1 MLLPLFWFSAR
12 LTSMNW
18 RNFRKSGNV
27 EDRRGGGA
35 ARAGGL
41 GIGGIIIAVIAS
53 LVFGVNPAQVLGL
66 LGGANPRVSSTGSAN
81 LNDRDR
87 QFAESILG
95 KTEDVWGAI
104 FKRENQTYQPAK
116 LVLFSGQD
124 QSACGAAEAAMGPF
138 YCPSDQTIYID
149 MTFFQELRGTSNSD
163 FAQAYV
169 LAHEVGHHV
178 QNVLGISS
186 QVRAQRA
193 KSDKVTSNNLSV
205 RLELQ
210 ADCFAGIWGNA
221 TATDRAANI
230 TEKEVR
236 AALETAAEI
245 GDDVL
250 QRQAGRVA
258 NPHTFTHG
266 SAAQRQQ
273 WFARGLQ
280 SGSPDQCDT
289 FKGKI

>member
-1 MLLPLFWFSAR
+1 
-12 LTSMNW
+12 MNW
-18 RNFRKSGNV
+18 KNFRKSGNV

-35 ARAGGL
+35 ARAGGVGL
-41 GIGGIIIAVIAS
+41 GGIIIAVLAS
-53 LVFGVNPAQVLGL
+53 LIFGVNPAQVLGL
-66 LGGANPRVSSTGSAN
+66 LGGTGGGRVSSAGNAS

-87 QFAESILG
+87 QFAESVLG

-104 FKRENQTYQPAK
+104 FKQAGETYQPAK

-124 QSACGAAEAAMGPF
+124 QSGCGAADAAMGPF
-138 YCPSDQTIYID
+138 YCSVDQSIYID
-149 MTFFQELRGTSNSD
+149 MGFFQELRGTSNSD

-178 QNVLGISS
+178 QNLLGISG

-221 TATDRAANI
+221 TAKDRNANI
-230 TEKEVR
+230 TETEIR

-273 WFARGLQ
+273 WFVRGLQ

>member
-1 MLLPLFWFSAR
+1 
-12 LTSMNW
+12 MNW
-18 RNFRKSGNV
+18 KNFRKSGNV

-35 ARAGGL
+35 ARAGGVGL
-41 GIGGIIIAVIAS
+41 GGIIIAVLAS
-53 LVFGVNPAQVLGL
+53 LIFGVNPAQVLGL
-66 LGGANPRVSSTGSAN
+66 LGGTGGGRVSSTGSAA

-87 QFAESILG
+87 QFAESVLG
-95 KTEDVWGAI
+95 KTEDVWSAI
-104 FKRENQTYQPAK
+104 FKADGQTYEPAK
-116 LVLFSGQD
+116 LVLFTGQD
-124 QSACGAAEAAMGPF
+124 QSGCGAAEAAMGPF
-138 YCPSDQTIYID
+138 YCSVDQSIYID
-149 MTFFQELRGTSNSD
+149 MSFFQELRGTSNSD

-178 QNVLGISS
+178 QNLLGISG
-186 QVRAQRA
+186 QVRALRA

-221 TATDRAANI
+221 TAKDRNANI
-230 TEKEVR
+230 TETEVR

-273 WFARGLQ
+273 WFVRGLQ

>member
-1 MLLPLFWFSAR
+1 
-12 LTSMNW
+12 MNW
-18 RNFRKSGNV
+18 KNFRKSSNV

-35 ARAGGL
+35 VRAGGV

-66 LGGANPRVSSTGSAN
+66 LGGASPRVSSTGSAN

-104 FKRENQTYQPAK
+104 FKQAGETYQAPK
-116 LVLFSGQD
+116 LVLFSGSD
-124 QSACGAAEAAMGPF
+124 QSGCGAAEAAMGPF
-138 YCPSDQTIYID
+138 YCSLDQTIYID
-149 MTFFQELRGTSNSD
+149 MGFFQELRGTSNSD

-178 QNVLGISS
+178 QHILGISGKI
-186 QVRAQRA
+186 REQRA
-193 KSDKVTSNNLSV
+193 RSDKVTSNNLSV

-221 TATDRAANI
+221 TAKDQSANI
-230 TEKEVR
+230 TETEIR

-250 QRQAGRVA
+250 QQQAGRVA

-273 WFARGLQ
+273 WFVRGLQ
-280 SGSPDQCDT
+280 GGSPDQCDT
-289 FKGKI
+289 FKARI

>member
-1 MLLPLFWFSAR
+1 
-12 LTSMNW
+12 MNW
-18 RNFRKSGNV
+18 KNFRKSGNV

-35 ARAGGL
+35 ARAGGV

-66 LGGANPRVSSTGSAN
+66 LGGTSPRVSSTGNAN

-104 FKRENQTYQPAK
+104 FREAGETYQAPK

-124 QSACGAAEAAMGPF
+124 QSGCGAAEAAMGPF
-138 YCPSDQTIYID
+138 YCSLDQTIYID
-149 MTFFQELRGTSNSD
+149 MSFFQELRGTSNSD

-178 QNVLGISS
+178 QHILGISGKI
-186 QVRAQRA
+186 REQRA
-193 KSDKVTSNNLSV
+193 RSDKVTSNNLSV

-221 TATDRAANI
+221 TAKDQNANI
-230 TEKEVR
+230 TETEIR

-250 QRQAGRVA
+250 QQQAGRVA

-273 WFARGLQ
+273 WFVRGLQ
-280 SGSPDQCDT
+280 GGSPDQCDT
-289 FKGKI
+289 FKARI

>member
-1 MLLPLFWFSAR
+1 
-12 LTSMNW
+12 MNW

-27 EDRRGGGA
+27 EDRRGGGV

-41 GIGGIIIAVIAS
+41 GLGGIVIAVIAS
-53 LVFGVNPAQVLGL
+53 LVFGVNPAQVIGL
-66 LGGANPRVSSTGSAN
+66 LGGATGGRVSSTGNVN

-95 KTEDVWGAI
+95 KTEEVWGNL
-104 FKRENQTYQPAK
+104 FKQAGQNYQPAR

-124 QSACGAAEAAMGPF
+124 QSGCGVADAAMGPF
-138 YCPSDQTIYID
+138 YCPLDQTIYID
-149 MTFFQELRGTSNSD
+149 MSFFQELRGTSNSD

-178 QNVLGISS
+178 QQLLGISD

-193 KSDKVTSNNLSV
+193 RSDKVTSNALSV
-205 RLELQ
+205 RQELQ
-210 ADCFAGIWGNA
+210 ADCFAGIWGYA
-221 TATDRAANI
+221 VAKDRTANL
-230 TEKEVR
+230 TESEIR

-250 QRQAGRVA
+250 QRQAGRTV

-266 SAAQRQQ
+266 SASQRQQ
-273 WFARGLQ
+273 WFVRGLQ
-280 SGSPDQCDT
+280 SGQVGDCDT
-289 FKGKI
+289 FKSRI

>member
-1 MLLPLFWFSAR
+1 
-12 LTSMNW
+12 MNW

-41 GIGGIIIAVIAS
+41 GIGGIIIALIAS
-53 LVFGVNPAQVLGL
+53 AVFGVNPAQVLGF
-66 LGGANPRVSSTGSAN
+66 LGGTSPRVSSNGGAA
-81 LNDRDR
+81 LNDRDK
-87 QFAESILG
+87 QFVESVLG
-95 KTEDVWGAI
+95 KTEDVWNGI
-104 FKRENQTYQPAK
+104 FKASGATYQPAK
-116 LVLFSGQD
+116 LVLFAGQD
-124 QSACGAAEAAMGPF
+124 QSACGAADAAMGPF
-138 YCPSDQTIYID
+138 YCPADQTIYID
-149 MTFFQELRGTSNSD
+149 TAFFQELRGTSNSD

-178 QNVLGISS
+178 QNLLGISDKV
-186 QVRAQRA
+186 QAQRA
-193 KSDKVTSNNLSV
+193 RSDKVTSNALSV
-205 RLELQ
+205 RVELQ

-221 TATDRAANI
+221 TAKDRNANI
-230 TEKEVR
+230 TEKEIR
-236 AALETAAEI
+236 SALETAAEI

-273 WFARGLQ
+273 WFVKGLQ
-280 SGSPDQCDT
+280 SGSPADCDT
-289 FKGKI
+289 FKARI

>member
-1 MLLPLFWFSAR
+1 
-12 LTSMNW
+12 MNW

-35 ARAGGL
+35 ARAGGV

-66 LGGANPRVSSTGSAN
+66 LGGANPRVSSTGGAS

-95 KTEDVWGAI
+95 KTEDVWGSI
-104 FKRENQTYQPAK
+104 FKQAGETYQAPK

-124 QSACGAAEAAMGPF
+124 QSGCGAAEAAMGPF
-138 YCPSDQTIYID
+138 YCSADQTIYID
-149 MTFFQELRGTSNSD
+149 MSFFQELRGTSNSD

-178 QNVLGISS
+178 QNLLGISG
-186 QVRAQRA
+186 QVRQQRA
-193 KSDKVTSNNLSV
+193 QSDKVGSNNLSV

-210 ADCFAGIWGNA
+210 ADCFAGIWGHA
-221 TATDRAANI
+221 TAKDRTANI
-230 TEKEVR
+230 TETEIR

-273 WFARGLQ
+273 WFVRGLQ

-289 FKGKI
+289 FKAKI

>member
-1 MLLPLFWFSAR
+1 
-12 LTSMNW
+12 MNW

-27 EDRRGGGA
+27 EDRRGGV

-66 LGGANPRVSSTGSAN
+66 LGGVSPRVSSSGTGS

-104 FKRENQTYQPAK
+104 FRQENQTYQPAK

-124 QSACGAAEAAMGPF
+124 QSGCGLAQAAMGPF

-149 MTFFQELRGTSNSD
+149 MTFFQELRSTSNSD

-178 QNVLGISS
+178 QHILGISS
-186 QVRAQRA
+186 QVRA

-210 ADCFAGIWGNA
+210 ADCFAGIWGHA
-221 TATDRAANI
+221 TAKDQNANI
-230 TEKEVR
+230 TEKEIR

-250 QRQAGRVA
+250 QRQAGRVV
-258 NPHTFTHG
+258 NSDTFTHG

-273 WFARGLQ
+273 WFVRGLQ
-280 SGSPDQCDT
+280 SGSPDKCDT
-289 FKGKI
+289 FKTKI